1 MDAETI
7 QKIVEMVP
15 PTVNTYGEGDRA
27 LTYSNRTLIPVME
40 PTDSAEEVITLTG
53 LVDLMKAKI
62 NGAGWGNLYVHVES
76 PKRVSVSQLTC
87 DKWGRRQTHIV
98 CTLPDYGRFQF
109 GQYMGQ
115 EAFIIGVNAFF
126 DREKS
131 VDMDNIL
138 SIAAKLKAELVS
150 EGEDNGLS
158 QSVTLRKGPVLA
170 EKTIVKKIVKLRP
183 FRTFREVEQP
193 ESAFIFR
200 LKSHEGELP
209 SLALHVADAEMWQ
222 ATAMQSIKAYL
233 ASNLEGLTVVA

>member
-1 MDAETI
+1 MDAEAI

-15 PTVNTYGEGDRA
+15 PTVNAYGEGNRS

-40 PTDSAEEVITLTG
+40 PMDSHEEVITLTG

-62 NGAGWGNLYVHVES
+62 NGAGWDNLYVHVAS

-87 DKWGRRQTHIV
+87 DKWGRRQTHIL
-98 CTLPDYGRFQF
+98 CTLPDYGKFQF

-115 EAFIIGVNAFF
+115 EAFIIGANAFF
-126 DREKS
+126 VRENS
-131 VDMDNIL
+131 ADLGNIL

-170 EKTIVKKIVKLRP
+170 EKATIKKIVNLRP
-183 FRTFREVEQP
+183 YRTFREVEQP

-200 LKSHEGELP
+200 LKSNEGELP

-222 ATAMQSIKAYL
+222 AAAMQSIKAYL
-233 ASNLEGLTVVA
+233 AENLKGLTVVA